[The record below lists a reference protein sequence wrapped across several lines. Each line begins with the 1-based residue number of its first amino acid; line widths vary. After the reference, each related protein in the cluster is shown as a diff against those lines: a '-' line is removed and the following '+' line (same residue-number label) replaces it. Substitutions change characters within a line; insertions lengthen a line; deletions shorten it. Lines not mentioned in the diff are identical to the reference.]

1 MPRAAAHESIR
12 DTTLSIRS
20 RLLAAPATR
29 TAVPPGAIDT
39 HATVFIRERRTSPH
53 AQIVPEAEAPIERYL
68 DVLDTHGLA
77 GGVLVQPSFL
87 GGDNSYL
94 LQAVAR
100 VPARFRG
107 IAALAPTISGDQL
120 ARLRGAGIAG
130 VRLDLAGREPPDL
143 TAPPWPAHFAALAR
157 AGLHLEVHAEGP
169 RWLQILKPLLASGV
183 RLVIDHFGRP
193 SEGLGPRCPGFQ
205 NLAAASRAAD
215 IWFKL
220 SAPYRFMPTT
230 AAWAC
235 ADVLLTIPGPG
246 RLVWGSDW
254 PWTQQPQLAR
264 YADTLDWLAEWVP
277 QEAAREQILGANAR
291 TLFGFNKPAGV
302 AAPPWK
308 RL

>member
-1 MPRAAAHESIR
+1 M
-12 DTTLSIRS
+12 
-20 RLLAAPATR
+20 AP
-29 TAVPPGAIDT
+29 
-39 HATVFIRERRTSPH
+39 ER
-53 AQIVPEAEAPIERYL
+53 EAPIERYL
-68 DVLDTHGLA
+68 DVLDENRLA
-77 GGVLVQPSFL
+77 GGVLVQPRTR
-87 GGDNSYL
+87 GHDNSYL
-94 LQAVAR
+94 LQAIAR

-107 IAALAPTISGDQL
+107 IAAVAPTTGSEEL

-130 VRLDLAGREPPDL
+130 VRLDLVGREPPDFS
-143 TAPPWPAHFAALAR
+143 AAPWPAHFTALAQS
-157 AGLHLEVHAEGP
+157 GLHLQVHAEGP

-183 RLVIDHFGRP
+183 RLVVDHFGLP

-205 NLAAASRAAD
+205 NLAAASRGAD

-220 SAPYRFMPTT
+220 SAPYRFTPPT

-235 ADVLLTIPGPG
+235 ADVLLTIPGIS

-254 PWTQQPQLAR
+254 PWPPQPNPSTLR
-264 YADTLDWLAEWVP
+264 YADTIDWLGEWVP
-277 QEAAREQILGANAR
+277 HHAGREQILGANAR